1 MENRLLKKIE
11 EQIKLF
17 LENIKEHGENTQ
29 EAGEVIQKY
38 VSGKELS
45 DEDEEI
51 LKTQLVDWLK
61 IFGVVV
67 PFVLIP
73 GASILMPFLLK
84 MAEKYDIHLM
94 PTAFQNK
101 EKKAEKNKNKDA
113 SKKN

>member
-29 EAGEVIQKY
+29 
-38 VSGKELS
+38 ELS

-113 SKKN
+113 SKKKLNIA